1 MLICVCDCLDVVLDL
16 NGHDVLTELL
26 EPLQKLLDQ
35 CKSAKILSRCVINF
49 LFFSDRLSENV
60 AIGNL

>member
-1 MLICVCDCLDVVLDL
+1 VLICVRDCLDVVLDL
-16 NGHDVLTELL
+16 NGYDVLTELL

-49 LFFSDRLSENV
+49 IFF
-60 AIGNL
+60 